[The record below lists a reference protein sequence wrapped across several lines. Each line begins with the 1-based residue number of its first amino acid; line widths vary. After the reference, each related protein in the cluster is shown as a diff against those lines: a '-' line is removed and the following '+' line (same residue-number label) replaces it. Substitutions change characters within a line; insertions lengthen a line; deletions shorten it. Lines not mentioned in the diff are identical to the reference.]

1 MRSLVIVKPDGLF
14 NSRNSLR
21 HRYKAAVQGIFQ
33 FKDAVDALGQG
44 VVMAVTCLAHTG
56 KNFVFRQFIP
66 VGVTGVQDAVVAVV
80 YQSLKR
86 EAGLGDTHFQGAQRA
101 LDSQGGGDIEA
112 RDEAGEGVRDQRQ
125 IAKAFFG
132 LEVGNINGMITNDK
146 FCLKR
151 YGQLQLSWS
160 RIGLYERRRSH
171 QPKTGYPS
179 RKSSHTGGTCE
190 TKLAYSPSNQSE
202 NGRSATLG
210 SSLQTTAPM
219 EPTIASSKQSGAAQ
233 PCPKT
238 NSGA

>member
-1 MRSLVIVKPDGLF
+1 MF

-21 HRYKAAVQGIFQ
+21 HRYKATVQGIFQ
-33 FKDAVDALGQG
+33 FKDAVDTLGQG

-66 VGVTGVQDAVVAVV
+66 VGVTGVLDAVVAMV

-132 LEVGNINGMITNDK
+132 LEVGNITNPD
-146 FCLKR
+146 LLYPQQSQGLDEIGSAPETGPGR
-151 YGQLQLSWS
+151 APLLIVPGQEQVILRQEFKKAVSPRHKAFLEQF
-160 RIGLYERRRSH
+160 RTQFVQYLARSH
-171 QPKTGYPS
+171 PRMALPELPHPRQNVFILS
-179 RKSSHTGGTCE
+179 
-190 TKLAYSPSNQSE
+190 LALLLAWPRLRILLQSFV
-202 NGRSATLG
+202 
-210 SSLQTTAPM
+210 
-219 EPTIASSKQSGAAQ
+219 SGLHH
-233 PCPKT
+233 
-238 NSGA
+238 